1 MRKHLS
7 DHMNQMLDI
16 AENWTPPDPGMIV
29 ARATTEEEISDFD
42 VVDFDRSSS
51 SEDDHFQCSLI
62 NFEASDSSD

>member
-7 DHMNQMLDI
+7 EHMNQMLDI

-29 ARATTEEEISDFD
+29 ARATTEEEISDSD
-42 VVDFDRSSS
+42 VIDFDRSSS

-62 NFEASDSSD
+62 NFEESDSSD